1 MANTILNPSI
11 IAKAAVRILDNELV
25 MANQVFR
32 GYEDEFTNKVNG
44 YNVGDTIS
52 IRKPTDFTV
61 RSGTTAS
68 VQDVVEGKETFTV
81 GTVKGVDFSFTS
93 TQLTLNIGELSER
106 VIKPAMVQLANA
118 VDSDLMTLYR
128 DVYNYVGTPGTTVAS
143 FAAAARAAER
153 LDLTAVPSDGRVGVL
168 SPTDQWGLAGSQ
180 TALYMQPVAT
190 PAYRKGSIGDVAG
203 IDFYKSQN
211 VFTHTVGTKAGTPVV
226 NGGAQGVA
234 YTSVLNTESVPGISS
249 LITSGWT
256 ASSAILKQGDVF
268 TIANVF
274 AVNPV
279 TKVTLPYLQQF
290 VLQADTSSDGA
301 GAATLSIAPAIIT
314 SGAKQTVS
322 AAPANSAAI
331 TVLGT
336 AATGYAQNMAFNK
349 NAFGLVVLPMVK
361 PPGAVQVA
369 RESYKGLSVR
379 LIPYYTGS
387 TDTSAWRLDVL
398 YGKKTLDPRLA
409 CRVAG

>member
-1 MANTILNPSI
+1 
-11 IAKAAVRILDNELV
+11 
-25 MANQVFR
+25 
-32 GYEDEFTNKVNG
+32 
-44 YNVGDTIS
+44 
-52 IRKPTDFTV
+52 
-61 RSGTTAS
+61 
-68 VQDVVEGKETFTV
+68 
-81 GTVKGVDFSFTS
+81 
-93 TQLTLNIGELSER
+93 
-106 VIKPAMVQLANA
+106 
-118 VDSDLMTLYR
+118 
-128 DVYNYVGTPGTTVAS
+128 
-143 FAAAARAAER
+143 
-153 LDLTAVPSDGRVGVL
+153 
-168 SPTDQWGLAGSQ
+168 
-180 TALYMQPVAT
+180 MQPIAT

-203 IDFYKSQN
+203 DRLLQVAERVHAHRRHEGWY
-211 VFTHTVGTKAGTPVV
+211 AVV

-268 TIANVF
+268 TCAGVF

-290 VLQADTSSDGA
+290 VVQADTSSDGA
-301 GAATLSIAPAIIT
+301 GAATISIAPAIIT

-336 AATGYAQNMAFNK
+336 ASTGYAQNMAFNK
-349 NAFGLVVLPMVK
+349 NAFGLVVVPMVK

>member
-25 MANQVFR
+25 MAKQVFR

-61 RSGTTAS
+61 RTGTTAS

-128 DVYNYVGTPGTTVAS
+128 DVYNYVGTPGTTVGS

-211 VFTHTVGTKAGTPVV
+211 VFTHTVGTKAGSPVV

-249 LITSGWT
+249 LVTSGWT
-256 ASSAILKQGDVF
+256 ASSAILKQGDTF

-279 TKVTLPYLQQF
+279 TKVTLPFLQQF
-290 VLQADTSSDGA
+290 VVQADTSSDGA

-322 AAPANSAAI
+322 AAPANSAVI

-336 AATGYAQNMAFNK
+336 ASTGYAQNMAFNR

-387 TDTSAWRLDVL
+387 SDTSAWRLDVL

>member
-61 RSGTTAS
+61 RTGTTAS

-128 DVYNYVGTPGTTVAS
+128 DVYNYVGTPGTTVGS

-279 TKVTLPYLQQF
+279 TKVTLPFLQQF
-290 VLQADTSSDGA
+290 VVQADTSSDGA

-336 AATGYAQNMAFNK
+336 ASTGYAQNMAFNK